1 MRQMAQIS
9 TPSPTQQSKMD
20 SFQLIKSKMESQKVR
35 KSARER
41 ERETQSNKRKKKRRE
56 KKDPVGDQSIGF
68 ESRETLE
75 MDEICNQE
83 GGRRQEEEAKCQMP
97 KHGPLIWVDLRGS
110 TVSLDLS

>member
-41 ERETQSNKRKKKRRE
+41 ERERLSQIRGKKREERKKKTRLAINQLGLKVGKRWKWMKFAI
-56 KKDPVGDQSIGF
+56 KKVEDDKKKP
-68 ESRETLE
+68 
-75 MDEICNQE
+75 N
-83 GGRRQEEEAKCQMP
+83 AKCQNMG
-97 KHGPLIWVDLRGS
+97 H
-110 TVSLDLS
+110 